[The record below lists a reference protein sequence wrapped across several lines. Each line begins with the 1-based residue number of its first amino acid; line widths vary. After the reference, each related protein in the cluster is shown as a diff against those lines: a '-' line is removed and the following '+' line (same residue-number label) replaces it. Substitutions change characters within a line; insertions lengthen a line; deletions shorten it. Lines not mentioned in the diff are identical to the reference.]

1 MSVQKPPTPPKL
13 VAENAIERNGHS
25 GVEEPMIMDDDTL
38 TVGELREAIDG
49 VSDDT
54 QVNIQMGGALGEATD
69 VYRNIEGVNIKG
81 R

>member
-1 MSVQKPPTPPKL
+1 MY
-13 VAENAIERNGHS
+13 
-25 GVEEPMIMDDDTL
+25 DDTL

-54 QVNIQMGGALGEATD
+54 QVNIQIGGALGEATD